1 MERCKYMWLFR
12 HWYHK
17 RIKVQ
22 ILSIAVGVL
31 LTVVLGFM
39 AVIYLLL
46 VIGLW
51 CPRNDYDK

>member
-1 MERCKYMWLFR
+1 
-12 HWYHK
+12 
-17 RIKVQ
+17 VQ

-39 AVIYLLL
+39 AAIYLLL